1 MIKQLKDNLNYFS
14 KRGYEKLSSISE
26 TLVKDYQRKWLE
38 IFEILYS
45 SFVQNNSRTD
55 NKIIAKTSGHKKT
68 KFDSLIIH

>member
-1 MIKQLKDNLNYFS
+1 MKNCPP
-14 KRGYEKLSSISE
+14 
-26 TLVKDYQRKWLE
+26 LVKDYQRKWLE

-55 NKIIAKTSGHKKT
+55 NKIIAKTSSGHKKT